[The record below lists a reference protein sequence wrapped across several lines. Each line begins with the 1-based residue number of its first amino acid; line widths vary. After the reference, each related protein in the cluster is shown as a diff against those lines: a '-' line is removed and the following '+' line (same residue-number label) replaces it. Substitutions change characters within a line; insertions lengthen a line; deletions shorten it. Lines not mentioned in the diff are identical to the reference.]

1 MGKVEV
7 SGGAIRIDG
16 KPVQMI
22 SGTIHYFRVHPELWR
37 DRIEK
42 AKMMGLN
49 AIETYLCHNLHEP
62 HKGEFDFSD
71 MLDFERFLDEI
82 HRAGLYAIVRPGPYI
97 CAEWENGGL
106 PPWLSVEPGIDF
118 RCSNP
123 AFLEANDRYLN
134 KVLPMVKKH
143 LYTAGGP
150 VVMMQI
156 ENEYGSYG
164 KDRNYLEHIR
174 QVYLRNGIDV
184 PLFTSD
190 GPCDWML
197 HGGTIPECYQTLNF
211 GSRSEEAFRKGREYR
226 PEGPDFCMEFWN
238 GWFDH
243 WGEKHH
249 TRPAKDA
256 AKELDAMLKAGAS
269 VNFYV
274 FHGGTNFGFM
284 AGANGN
290 GAEAG
295 DYGPTVTSYDYDAPL
310 SESGDPTPKFFAFQ
324 EVIRKYRKDAAFGTP
339 RPGRKQSP
347 GRVKFIESAP
357 LFGQLD
363 RLSARRHALKPL
375 TMEACGQSYG
385 FINYRT
391 VIDGPAEENLYFPE
405 VRDRVSA
412 YLDGEYLGTVYRN
425 DANRRIPFR
434 LKKETAVLDLLV
446 ENTGRVNYGPLVGR
460 DLKGLPLGVCIGWQS
475 QIEFDIWNLELDD
488 ISKVEYG
495 EYRNAKEVPA
505 FHRGYFE
512 AEAGADTFVRI
523 PGVKGVVWI
532 NGFNLG
538 RYWNIGPC
546 KTLYVPAP
554 VLKEGRNQIVVL
566 ELHQLDVNSVKLT
579 DKPKL

>member
-62 HKGEFDFSD
+62 HKGEFDFSG

-184 PLFTSD
+184 PLFTSS
-190 GPCDWML
+190 L
-197 HGGTIPECYQTLNF
+197 
-211 GSRSEEAFRKGREYR
+211 
-226 PEGPDFCMEFWN
+226 
-238 GWFDH
+238 
-243 WGEKHH
+243 
-249 TRPAKDA
+249 
-256 AKELDAMLKAGAS
+256 AS
-269 VNFYV
+269 
-274 FHGGTNFGFM
+274 GLL
-284 AGANGN
+284 ARR
-290 GAEAG
+290 
-295 DYGPTVTSYDYDAPL
+295 
-310 SESGDPTPKFFAFQ
+310 
-324 EVIRKYRKDAAFGTP
+324 VIRKMP
-339 RPGRKQSP
+339 
-347 GRVKFIESAP
+347 AP
-357 LFGQLD
+357 MAQ
-363 RLSARRHALKPL
+363 A
-375 TMEACGQSYG
+375 
-385 FINYRT
+385 
-391 VIDGPAEENLYFPE
+391 
-405 VRDRVSA
+405 
-412 YLDGEYLGTVYRN
+412 
-425 DANRRIPFR
+425 
-434 LKKETAVLDLLV
+434 
-446 ENTGRVNYGPLVGR
+446 
-460 DLKGLPLGVCIGWQS
+460 
-475 QIEFDIWNLELDD
+475 
-488 ISKVEYG
+488 
-495 EYRNAKEVPA
+495 RNATASTTRMLPFA
-505 FHRGYFE
+505 C
-512 AEAGADTFVRI
+512 
-523 PGVKGVVWI
+523 
-532 NGFNLG
+532 LG
-538 RYWNIGPC
+538 
-546 KTLYVPAP
+546 
-554 VLKEGRNQIVVL
+554 
-566 ELHQLDVNSVKLT
+566 
-579 DKPKL
+579 